1 MKLRYFYKIDH
12 NKQPIPGSN
21 VRRKSKPGNQWKEIT
36 SACCDPISVDCTCG
50 PRFFV
55 QLDGRGKPVDGTLIR
70 RNGIPQMSEGIHYQ
84 EIQWQSPCC
93 TIEEEFPGETII
105 MGFGGDNICTGGT
118 ATFYISGTE
127 IGIGTRLYQEDRL
140 TPFTFN
146 SFRDDATG
154 IVYTVIDGLVT
165 SIAEDNCSQQ
175 VQVIVDTPSGS
186 PEVVAVHVDNVDV
199 IYDNFSDFP
208 IGNGT
213 GVGVFRTANSSPGI
227 KTVKV
232 TITGTGALFINI
244 ADSNGDFH
252 QFPVSGP
259 GEYTCPG
266 IYISGPNEITAGI
279 GISVTDY

>member
-36 SACCDPISVDCTCG
+36 SACCEPITVDCTCG

-55 QLDGRGKPVDGTLIR
+55 QLDGRGKPVDGSLIKR
-70 RNGIPQMSEGIHYQ
+70 TGIPQMTDGIKYQ
-84 EIQWQSPCC
+84 ELQWKSPCC
-93 TIEEEFPGETII
+93 TPPEEEFPGETLI
-105 MGFGGDNICTGGT
+105 MGFGGESICTGGT
-118 ATFYISGTE
+118 ASFYISGEE
-127 IGIGTRLYQEDRL
+127 IGIGTRLYEEDRL
-140 TPFTFN
+140 TPVTFN
-146 SFRDDATG
+146 NFRDDNTG

-175 VQVIVDTPSGS
+175 IQ
-186 PEVVAVHVDNVDV
+186 VAVDLAGDAAVVGVQVDNVDV
-199 IYDNFSDFP
+199 IHDNFSDFP
-208 IGNGT
+208 INNST
-213 GVGVFRTANSSPGI
+213 GVGVFRTVNSSPGT
-227 KTVKV
+227 KTFKV
-232 TITGTGALFINI
+232 TITGNGALYISI
-244 ADSNGDFH
+244 ADSAGNFY

-266 IYISGPNEITAGI
+266 IYISGPNELTAGV